1 MPGSSASCRRR
12 AGAVCSGVALV
23 VAACASIPPE
33 RCASVDWHQQ
43 GFEDGRAG
51 FGPARLERHREA
63 CAPVGVLPDPLAW
76 EEGRAIGVVEYC
88 QLPNAIR
95 QGLAR
100 HAYERVCADPRFEQA
115 YAAARRFGDARYQV
129 EFLDGQIDWR
139 ERELLTNRKLS
150 EDKRA
155 EHVAEVRS
163 LERQRERAIVDRDE
177 ASRALERTRRQLG
190 I

>member
-1 MPGSSASCRRR
+1 MAGRPAGCRRS
-12 AGAVCSGVALV
+12 AGAACAGLALL

-33 RCASVDWHQQ
+33 RCASVDWRQQ
-43 GFEDGRAG
+43 GLEDGRAG
-51 FGPARLERHREA
+51 FGPARIEQHREA
-63 CAPVGVLPDPLAW
+63 CATVGVLPDPAAW
-76 EEGRAIGVVEYC
+76 EEGRAAGAVEYC

-115 YAAARRFGDARYQV
+115 YAAARRLGDARYRV
-129 EFLDGQIDWR
+129 EYLDGQIDWR
-139 ERELLTNRKLS
+139 ERELLTNTKLS
-150 EDKRA
+150 AEKRA

-163 LERQRERAIVDRDE
+163 LERQRERAIADRDD
-177 ASRALERTRRQLG
+177 ASRALDLTRRRLG